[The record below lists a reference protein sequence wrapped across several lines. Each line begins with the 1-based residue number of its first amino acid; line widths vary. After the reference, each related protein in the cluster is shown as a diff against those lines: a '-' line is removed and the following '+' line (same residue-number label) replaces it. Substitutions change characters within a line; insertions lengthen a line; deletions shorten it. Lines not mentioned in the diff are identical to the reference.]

1 MNLYECRHCGNI
13 SDLDTYEDLECDGDI
28 WGICPKCKTNGL
40 ILEYEISEKDLLE
53 LNSKQR
59 MEMTEIKI
67 GAKALE
73 VLKGMN
79 NINQST
85 VLREDYLY
93 TKFETMLE
101 DKTTKGEDGII
112 INYQLPENEVVLET
126 PVGINNISEFLTIL
140 SSFDADT
147 LKLAPQGTTI
157 NIKDNRKKVI
167 LYTATVDALP
177 QKKEA
182 GDKLYEAGETIIK
195 IALSDDEIEKINKDL
210 NILSIDKLSLKT
222 VDGKMKIVAENSI
235 SSNSTEIDV
244 PESFVALAN
253 GDFTFPN
260 ANIFGVIMKG
270 IYKIEVRKCDHNG
283 KEILICKMTSSTIE
297 GLSYT
302 MVCVL

>member
-1 MNLYECRHCGNI
+1 MDYECMKCGNI
-13 SDLDTYEDLECDGDI
+13 SDLDTYKDTECDGDV
-28 WGICPKCKTNGL
+28 WGVCPKCETFTM
-40 ILEYEISEKDLLE
+40 ILEVDEDLQNQTNNLIKR
-53 LNSKQR
+53 N
-59 MEMTEIKI
+59 EMTEIKI

-79 NINQST
+79 NIHQST

-93 TKFETMLE
+93 TKFESTLE
-101 DKTTKGEDGII
+101 DKGGKGEDGII
-112 INYQLPENEVVLET
+112 VNYQLPEGEVVLET

-140 SSFDADT
+140 SSFDKDT

-157 NIKDNRKKVI
+157 NIKDNRKKVT

-177 QKKEA
+177 QRKEA
-182 GDKLYEAGETIIK
+182 GDKLYETGETIIK

-210 NILSIDKLSLKT
+210 NILNIDKLSLKS
-222 VDGKMKIVAENSI
+222 VDSKMKIVAENSI
-235 SSNSTEIDV
+235 TSNSTEIDV

-260 ANIFGVIMKG
+260 ASIFRVIMKG
-270 IYKIEVRKCDHNG
+270 IYKIEVRKCLHKD
-283 KEILICKMTSSTIE
+283 KEILICKLISSTVE

-302 MVCVL
+302 MVQAL